1 MSKTVDY
8 LPDMSME
15 PVQSMEAVQLLVQSH
30 REQFLAAVDTR
41 WAD

>member
-15 PVQSMEAVQLLVQSH
+15 PVLSKEAVQIPVRLHQ
-30 REQFLAAVDTR
+30 EQLSVVDTR
-41 WAD
+41 WVD

>member
-8 LPDMSME
+8 LPAMSME
-15 PVQSMEAVQLLVQSH
+15 PVQSKEAVQIPVRLH

-41 WAD
+41 WVD